1 MDLLEHFMVLYLYEL
16 FLTHEYMLVIL
27 TFNKSIFLIRFQEMV
42 FKSFYN
48 NELYDKVFLERNP

>member
-1 MDLLEHFMVLYLYEL
+1 MDLSEHFMVLYLYEL
-16 FLTHEYMLVIL
+16 CLTHEYMLVIL

-48 NELYDKVFLERNP
+48 NELYDKVFLEHNP